1 MEDSTMLARKK
12 IALLL
17 SAAFANGVGSL
28 AARADEKSSMEL
40 GYYSNWPGGKEL
52 AAHDYA
58 AAIAA
63 ASSVGVGADSTTALV
78 GATNLCVAYTMTKAF
93 REAVESCDAAVTLAR
108 QVDGPT
114 SRSLPRPD
122 ATARALSNR
131 GVLRA
136 LSGDVAGAARDLQSA
151 ARSQGSL
158 KAPERNLG
166 YLASSPE
173 YRERMTLAERGA
185 E

>member
-12 IALLL
+12 TALLL
-17 SAAFANGVGSL
+17 SAAVAHGAWSL
-28 AARADEKSSMEL
+28 AACADGKSSMEL
-40 GYYSNWPGGKEL
+40 SYYSDWPGGKEL
-52 AAHDYA
+52 AAQDYT

-63 ASSVGVGADSTTALV
+63 ASAVGVGTHSTTALV

-93 REAVESCDAAVTLAR
+93 REAVESCEAAVSLAR
-108 QVDGPT
+108 QFDGPVART
-114 SRSLPRPD
+114 ASRSD

-136 LSGDVAGAARDLQSA
+136 LSGDVAGAAKDLQLA
-151 ARSQGSL
+151 ARREGTW
-158 KAPERNLG
+158 KAPERNLA

-173 YRERMTLAERGA
+173 YRERLAVAERGS

>member
-1 MEDSTMLARKK
+1 MLARNKT
-12 IALLL
+12 ALLL
-17 SAAFANGVGSL
+17 SAAVANGLWSL
-28 AARADEKSSMEL
+28 AARADGKSSLEI
-40 GYYSNWPGGKEL
+40 GYYSNGPGGKEL
-52 AAHDYA
+52 AVHDYA
-58 AAIAA
+58 AAISA
-63 ASSVGVGADSTTALV
+63 ASSVGVGADSTTALI

-108 QVDGPT
+108 QVDGPE
-114 SRSLPRPD
+114 SRSLSPAG

-151 ARSQGSL
+151 VRSPGRSGT
-158 KAPERNLG
+158 PERNLE

-173 YRERMTLAERGA
+173 YRERMALAERGA
-185 E
+185 D

>member
-12 IALLL
+12 TLLLL
-17 SAAFANGVGSL
+17 SAAVANGALSL
-28 AARADEKSSMEL
+28 SARADGKSSLEL
-40 GYYSNWPGGKEL
+40 GYYSNWPGGKDL

-63 ASSVGVGADSTTALV
+63 ASEVGVGADSTTALV
-78 GATNLCVAYTMTKAF
+78 AATNLCVAYTMTKAF
-93 REAVESCDAAVTLAR
+93 RLAVESCDAAVTLAR
-108 QVDGPT
+108 QVDGPAA
-114 SRSLPRPD
+114 RSVSPPG

-136 LSGDVAGAARDLQSA
+136 LSGDLTGAARDLQSA
-151 ARSQGSL
+151 ARSQGRSTT
-158 KAPERNLG
+158 PERNLE
-166 YLASSPE
+166 YLASSPQ
-173 YRERMTLAERGA
+173 YRERMALAERGV

>member
-12 IALLL
+12 TVLLL
-17 SAAFANGVGSL
+17 SAAVANGAWSL
-28 AARADEKSSMEL
+28 AARADGKSSMEL
-40 GYYSNWPGGKEL
+40 GFYSNWPGGKEL
-52 AAHDYA
+52 AAHDYG

-93 REAVESCDAAVTLAR
+93 REAVESCDTAVTLAR
-108 QVDGPT
+108 QIDGPA
-114 SRSLPRPD
+114 SRSLSPLG

-136 LSGDVAGAARDLQSA
+136 LSGDVAGAAKDLQA
-151 ARSQGSL
+151 AVRSQGSSG
-158 KAPERNLG
+158 APERNLE

-173 YRERMTLAERGA
+173 YRERMALAERGT

>member
-12 IALLL
+12 TALLL
-17 SAAFANGVGSL
+17 SAAVANAAWSV
-28 AARADEKSSMEL
+28 AARADGKSSLEL
-40 GYYSNWPGGKEL
+40 GYYSDWPAGKEL
-52 AAHDYA
+52 AAHDYSA
-58 AAIAA
+58 AVAVALA
-63 ASSVGVGADSTTALV
+63 VGAGPDSTTALV

-93 REAVESCDAAVTLAR
+93 HEAVESCDAAVALAR
-108 QVDGPT
+108 QVDGPA
-114 SRSLPRPD
+114 SRALSPPA

-136 LSGDVAGAARDLQSA
+136 LSGDVAGAAKDLQSA
-151 ARSQGSL
+151 ARSDGSA
-158 KAPERNLG
+158 KAPQRNLE

-173 YRERMTLAERGA
+173 YRERMTLAERGT